1 VLMAL
6 TATQIEKAVY
16 DKIRSIL
23 DERGEKNRA
32 LCGTDSLNA
41 TLGLTSLD
49 LAFIVAEL
57 EVELGA
63 DPFARLVPITSVR
76 SVDDL
81 VRAYRIVFD
90 PNAREPEQ
98 DPSLAEAVQ
107 RAKERRTRQKRK

>member
-1 VLMAL
+1 VLRAL
-6 TATQIEKAVY
+6 TPRQIETVVY

-23 DERGEKNRA
+23 EERGGKSRV
-32 LCGTDSLNA
+32 LSGTDSLNA
-41 TLGLTSLD
+41 TLGLSSLD

-81 VRAYRIVFD
+81 VTAYRMVFD
-90 PNAREPEQ
+90 PASKEPRE
-98 DPSLAEAVQ
+98 DPSLAEAAR